1 MAGKPA
7 KPASREFDMLG
18 LEGEL
23 AGVGGARAQ
32 SIPGE
37 ARGLRLAGAAPT
49 SVLGCVCAP
58 GRVVLPEP
66 LHHVLDSPDLLL
78 DLPVEHLVLQQPQ
91 SRSKEV
97 TAEECP
103 RPFPT
108 SLKPAAGRSP
118 VHEGV

>member
-1 MAGKPA
+1 
-7 KPASREFDMLG
+7 MLG

-23 AGVGGARAQ
+23 ASEGRARAW

-37 ARGLRLAGAAPT
+37 ARGLRLAGEAPT

-58 GRVVLPEP
+58 GRVILPEP
-66 LHHVLDSPDLLL
+66 LHHVLDPPDLLL

-103 RPFPT
+103 SHFLT
-108 SLKPAAGRSP
+108 YLKAAAGRSP